1 MKRICNARESKN
13 VDEIIGRG
21 GESKIKRK
29 IYYAQNQTQNT
40 NKYKLE
46 NIFIFTWILLI
57 P

>member
-1 MKRICNARESKN
+1 MQEKVKMWMKLLE
-13 VDEIIGRG
+13 GG